1 MRKFISLMF
10 AGFAAPALLA
20 AQKPAAAG
28 VATVE
33 PGMSRAQVVA
43 AIGQP
48 YSSRSRESFTY
59 LLYKNGC
66 VKACGMDDLVVLDND
81 KVVDAVFRSPARRY
95 TGTSSSPHMI
105 TAEEAA
111 AKGGDSTAHTL
122 KPKSPP
128 KATIAAPKPAPKS
141 APKSAPPVVSKSAT
155 PAAAT
160 DAKSAA
166 KPATKVPS
174 KSVTKPA
181 TKPATIPDSSKTH
194 PNPAAKKPGD

>member
-66 VKACGMDDLVVLDND
+66 EKKCGMNDLVVLDSG
-81 KVVDAVFRSPARRY
+81 KVVDAVFRSPARHY
-95 TGTSSSPHMI
+95 TGTSSSPRMI
-105 TAEEAA
+105 PMAD
-111 AKGGDSTAHTL
+111 AKRDA
-122 KPKSPP
+122 KREVKRDA
-128 KATIAAPKPAPKS
+128 KA
-141 APKSAPPVVSKSAT
+141 
-155 PAAAT
+155 
-160 DAKSAA
+160 DAKSAPIA
-166 KPATKVPS
+166 LP
-174 KSVTKPA
+174 
-181 TKPATIPDSSKTH
+181 
-194 PNPAAKKPGD
+194 KKPTP